1 LIKNIKGAYGQM
13 ILRDIFRAS
22 FFCLLVGSILSGC
35 TEKKSFTLDKDDIR
49 FVGFYSDYLLVSGI
63 SGEKGP
69 DVLNTPNSADIQ
81 ALLLQHALTRESL
94 NHKTEVYKQNPDLWR
109 EVLLQVRENIRK
121 KSALVK

>member
-1 LIKNIKGAYGQM
+1 M
-13 ILRDIFRAS
+13 ILRNIFRAS